1 MLFLFT
7 YIKALLGILKKNYK
21 SEKQNDFADVDA
33 DKR

>member
-7 YIKALLGILKKNYK
+7 YIKALLGILKKTIK
-21 SEKQNDFADVDA
+21 AKKQNDFANVDA